1 MDNIA
6 VFTLKEM
13 VYFDRK
19 HKRKE
24 KVGEMIMN
32 LLIK

>member
-6 VFTLKEM
+6 VFASKEM
-13 VYFDRK
+13 VNFDRK

-24 KVGEMIMN
+24 KVGEMILN